1 MCVTF
6 YTVDDLRPGR
16 STGWSIRRFQALKDA
31 ISHYRTLPA
40 ERTRILGM
48 ADEGHVWEL
57 IRCVRLFPGEAQG
70 EDVLAADYRSCGL
83 TRELPELKKALNTCV
98 DELRPRYML
107 EPERMVP
114 IPTGKNC
121 GRSCGTNCS
130 GVDMAGN
137 TIPRSAACMFTAS
150 AGSRPRM

>member
-48 ADEGHVWEL
+48 ADESHVWETDPL
-57 IRCVRLFPGEAQG
+57 CPPV
-70 EDVLAADYRSCGL
+70 
-83 TRELPELKKALNTCV
+83 
-98 DELRPRYML
+98 PR
-107 EPERMVP
+107 
-114 IPTGKNC
+114 
-121 GRSCGTNCS
+121 
-130 GVDMAGN
+130 
-137 TIPRSAACMFTAS
+137 RSA
-150 AGSRPRM
+150 G